1 MIRLRHFILL
11 LLLLTA
17 AIPQAKAEAS
27 PGGAIPILSHF
38 ARGEK
43 IPLDSAVVNNH
54 DRDEK
59 VIVGGDTVSII
70 LPQANYGRYDRGLLN
85 YLFVPKGQWSFGLMA
100 SYGEFGTDNFE
111 MLSILTD
118 LNVKVK
124 AYSLQPSFSYFFRNN
139 QSIGVNFNYTRMML
153 DLGSMGFDMGDD
165 LSFTLS
171 NVNFYS
177 RSYSSAFAY
186 RNYVGLGRDR
196 RFGIFNELELA
207 FSAGSSRFQRY
218 YNDVL
223 RDTRTNTMT
232 LALNFSPGVTVFI
245 MDQVSFNVSFGV
257 FGIKMH
263 HERQTTDGVEEGSRF
278 ASGANFK
285 FNIFNIKFGVAAY
298 I

>member
-1 MIRLRHFILL
+1 
-11 LLLLTA
+11 
-17 AIPQAKAEAS
+17 
-27 PGGAIPILSHF
+27 
-38 ARGEK
+38 
-43 IPLDSAVVNNH
+43 
-54 DRDEK
+54 
-59 VIVGGDTVSII
+59 
-70 LPQANYGRYDRGLLN
+70 
-85 YLFVPKGQWSFGLMA
+85 MA

-171 NVNFYS
+171 NVSFYS

-257 FGIKMH
+257 FGVKMH